1 MSGHYINKVDL
12 VGRVGQ
18 EPEIKYFES
27 GAVKASLTLAVKPPY
42 KSETPMWWDLEL
54 WGKQAEVAASYT
66 HKGSTIGISG
76 ELKFELWVD
85 KNTGLPRSKP
95 IIKVSELDLISSS
108 KREESSTSSTSQISQ
123 QDVANANF

>member
-1 MSGHYINKVDL
+1 MTEQYINKIDL

-18 EPEIKYFES
+18 EPEIKYFDS

>member
-1 MSGHYINKVDL
+1 MTEQYINKIDL

-18 EPEIKYFES
+18 EPEIKYFDS
-27 GAVKASLTLAVKPPY
+27 GAVKASVTLAVKPPY